1 VQTKGL
7 SAAVGSDE
15 RTGLNR
21 AVAGI
26 PGFLACGVLDVLA
39 NLERIYLRTSVGL
52 GRVNDISQG

>member
-1 VQTKGL
+1 
-7 SAAVGSDE
+7 VGSDE

-39 NLERIYLRTSVGL
+39 NLE
-52 GRVNDISQG
+52 